1 MPVGERVVI
10 ETEVVSVGKRLAT
23 VRGVMRREGGGDDDD
38 DGVVLASCLHDKVCP
53 AGEKL

>member
-1 MPVGERVVI
+1 MI